1 MPTPTSEASAEPAE
15 PAEPVEP
22 EESEKEKV
30 VVRIRTK
37 QLKASVKRPEG
48 GDGPSE
54 EGRKKKAKKRKV
66 IESDDS
72 FEEEESLPDEDDYA
86 SLEEDESQLPVCFT
100 GSSLSSFRMAKQRPD
115 KKFIKSSMPQ
125 IEL

>member
-1 MPTPTSEASAEPAE
+1 MPTPTSEASAVPAE
-15 PAEPVEP
+15 PEEPAVP
-22 EESEKEKV
+22 EEPEKEKV

-37 QLKASVKRPEG
+37 QLKASVKRPG

-72 FEEEESLPDEDDYA
+72 FEEESLPDEDDYA

-115 KKFIKSSMPQ
+115 KKFIKSSM
-125 IEL
+125 L